1 MNRHSKSWRKF
12 EMTELSVKINWLS
25 ESDIASLNENLI
37 DAQTPMEPVGVL
49 NFSGLSSAQHRAIQY
64 QNYACANDLYILG
77 AVFSEALVQN
87 HPFFNANKRTAA
99 AAVMIFLMINGA
111 RLTAPWQQ
119 VVDMFEGLAKH
130 TYDLDDF
137 ACWLKHWSVKF
148 DVGQIDSLASDAY
161 KNNHTLKSK
170 FLKL

>member
-1 MNRHSKSWRKF
+1 MSAHLKNWRKF
-12 EMTELSVKINWLS
+12 EMIQSTTQIKWLS
-25 ESDIASLNENLI
+25 ESDIALLNESLI

-49 NFSGLSSAQHRAIQY
+49 NYSGLSSAQHRAMQY
-64 QNYACANDLYILG
+64 QSYAYADDIFILG

-99 AAVMIFLMINGA
+99 AAVMVFLLINGV

-137 ACWLKHWSVKF
+137 GCWLKHWGVKF
-148 DVGQIDSLASDAY
+148 DVDSIDDLASDAY
-161 KNNHTLKSK
+161 ENNNILRSK